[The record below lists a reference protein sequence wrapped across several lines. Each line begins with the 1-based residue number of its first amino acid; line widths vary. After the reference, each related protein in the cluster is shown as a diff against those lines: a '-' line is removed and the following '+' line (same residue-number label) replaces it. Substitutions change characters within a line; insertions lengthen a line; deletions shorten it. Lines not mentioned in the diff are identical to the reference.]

1 MRAPRKDVQRNR
13 HKLVTAAREAFNEQG
28 PQTSLEEIARRAGV
42 GATTLYR
49 HFADKDDLV
58 IAVLDELIAEAREGT
73 DTAAAIPDPR
83 AAFRSMFVGSCDLSD
98 ADTETFLQLAATSP
112 RTKAH
117 AHRLIV
123 DLVEPFTTR
132 LRQAGG
138 LHPDITADDIAM
150 FIRMTVAAD
159 DHAGR
164 AKAVEILLAGLTQSH
179 DGPSPARRKKV
190 RPGS

>member
-73 DTAAAIPDPR
+73 DTAAAIPDPL
-83 AAFRSMFVGSCDLSD
+83 AAFRSMFVGRCDLSD

-132 LRQAGG
+132 LRHAGG
-138 LHPDITADDIAM
+138 LHPGITADDIAM

-190 RPGS
+190 RAGS